1 MFTGH
6 LDGRG
11 HTITISAAS
20 PGEGG
25 EGPST
30 RDEDT
35 GLGGSGGGSASE
47 PYLFAGLNAHY
58 TTAQE
63 NAEDPKNVTWE
74 ANVHKENGKWVPV
87 AGYRAEVLNTTV
99 SGARMF
105 KAGTSMG
112 KADGYVDAETKATK
126 YYDIDG
132 YVFNCNDITGKVE
145 NIQDIPNY

>member
-30 RDEDT
+30 RDEDI
-35 GLGGSGGGSASE
+35 GSGGGSASK

-105 KAGTSMG
+105 KAGTTMG
-112 KADGYVDAETKATK
+112 KADGYIDAETKATK

-132 YVFNCNDITGKVE
+132 YVFNCKDDITEKVE